1 MIAQLRTFLSSVLCL
16 TLIAQTGAEACTR
29 LVYHGTGGQV
39 ITARSMDWKTDV
51 RTNLWILPRGIARS
65 GEAGPNSVKWTA
77 KYGSVV
83 ATGYDISTTDGVNE
97 AGLNANLLWLVES
110 EYPKFD
116 QSKPGLTIAAWAQY
130 VLDNFAT
137 VAEAVAALEKE
148 PFTIVTDAVPGEQ
161 RLATLHLSMSDA
173 SGDSAIVEYVKG
185 KQVIHHGRQYQVM
198 TNSPIY
204 DEQLA
209 LNTYWKQ
216 IGGTTFLPGTN
227 RAADRFARASFYV
240 NAIPKDENPNRA
252 IASVFSVIRN
262 VSVPYGIMTPDQPNI
277 SSTRWRTVVDHARKL
292 YFFESALTPNTFWVD
307 LKKMDFS
314 AETGKVRKLDLGE
327 EQNHTYSG
335 DATAQFKDAPPFK
348 FLGL

>member
-1 MIAQLRTFLSSVLCL
+1 MIAQLRMFLSISLVLSL
-16 TLIAQTGAEACTR
+16 LAQTTAQACTR
-29 LVYHGTGGQV
+29 LVYHGADGQV

-51 RTNLWILPRGIARS
+51 RTNLWILPRGVARS
-65 GEAGPNSVKWTA
+65 GEAGPNSVKWAA

-83 ATGYDISTTDGVNE
+83 ATGYDISTTDGLNE

-110 EYPKFD
+110 DYPKFD

-148 PFTIVTDAVPGEQ
+148 PFIIVTDAVPGEQ

-173 SGDSAIVEYVKG
+173 AGDSAIVEYIKG

-227 RAADRFARASFYV
+227 RASDRFARASFYV
-240 NAIPKDENPNRA
+240 NAIPKDANPNRA

-262 VSVPYGIMTPDQPNI
+262 VSVPYGITTPDQPNI
-277 SSTRWRTVVDHARKL
+277 SHRRVGAQWSIMRVNCISSSPRSR
-292 YFFESALTPNTFWVD
+292 
-307 LKKMDFS
+307 
-314 AETGKVRKLDLGE
+314 RIR
-327 EQNHTYSG
+327 SG
-335 DATAQFKDAPPFK
+335 SI
-348 FLGL
+348 